1 MSLISD
7 LLFNFGAH
15 EIMGTANNEGKKYNI
30 VIKKLFDAILK
41 LNEMQQMQ
49 VMMYVEELLAENK
62 RTLVRKACDIQINYA
77 TRNRVYSDKITDISK
92 NGLFIETKTP
102 LKVGEVIML
111 SFNMQGYD
119 RPFKIKGKVVHS
131 NQRGIGV
138 EFKETNPYI
147 AEMLG
152 ALVERIKGSIPLSN
166 KYDFSVGIGE
176 VKPYIGEMLAVL
188 SERIRR

>member
-1 MSLISD
+1 
-7 LLFNFGAH
+7 
-15 EIMGTANNEGKKYNI
+15 MGTINNKGKKYNI

-41 LNEMQQMQ
+41 LNETQQMQ
-49 VMMYVEELLAENK
+49 VMMFVEELLAENK
-62 RTLVRKACDIQINYA
+62 RTFVRKECDIPINYA

-102 LKVGEVIML
+102 LNVGEVIML

-119 RPFKIKGKVVHS
+119 RPFKIKGKVAHS

-138 EFKETNPYI
+138 EFKKTNPYI

-152 ALVERIKGSIPLSN
+152 ALVERIKGNIPRSN
-166 KYDFSVGIGE
+166 KYVVPAGFRE
-176 VKPYIGEMLAVL
+176 VKPYIGEILTLL
-188 SERIRR
+188 SEGIRR